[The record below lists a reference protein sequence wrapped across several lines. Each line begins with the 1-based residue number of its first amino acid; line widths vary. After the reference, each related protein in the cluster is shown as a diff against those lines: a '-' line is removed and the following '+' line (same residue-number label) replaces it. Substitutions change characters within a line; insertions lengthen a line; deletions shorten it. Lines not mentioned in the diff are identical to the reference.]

1 MRRQVKGLAFCIAA
15 FAVSAA
21 AQTNTF
27 PASGNVGIGT
37 TFSLVKGEHS
47 ETDDETY

>member
-1 MRRQVKGLAFCIAA
+1 MSRQVSLVLLVVALIAS
-15 FAVSAA
+15 AVRGY

-37 TFSLVKGEHS
+37 TLPLPQVLSK
-47 ETDDETY
+47 Y

>member
-1 MRRQVKGLAFCIAA
+1 MKTLYTSLFIIIFILLTYDGI
-15 FAVSAA
+15 

-37 TFSLVKGEHS
+37 TNPAVK
-47 ETDDETY
+47 

>member
-1 MRRQVKGLAFCIAA
+1 MNNLATKYLICAMA
-15 FAVSAA
+15 FVVSAA

-37 TFSLVKGEHS
+37 ANPQA
-47 ETDDETY
+47 

>member
-1 MRRQVKGLAFCIAA
+1 MHKKMMGFAFMIAA
-15 FAVSAA
+15 LATSAI

-37 TFSLVKGEHS
+37 TAPISL
-47 ETDDETY
+47 